1 MSTRTVPLLA
11 SLLVALALVPA
22 VSARPATT
30 EPASLRLVKVT
41 LTNTSA
47 RFATTRLERGTIAQF
62 EMRNTSKA
70 PLRLVIAGARGPV
83 VKPGKSAQLLVH
95 VSVRGR
101 LTWSLLSGSKRLARG
116 SLLVV

>member
-1 MSTRTVPLLA
+1 MSTRTLWFLALFALLA
-11 SLLVALALVPA
+11 LAPA
-22 VSARPATT
+22 ASATT

-41 LTNTSA
+41 LTQSSA
-47 RFATTRLERGTIAQF
+47 KFATSRLERGTIAQF
-62 EMRNTSKA
+62 QMRNTSKA
-70 PLRLVIAGARGPV
+70 PLRLVVAGARSPV

-101 LTWSLLSGSKRLARG
+101 LTWALFSGSKRLARG